1 MQTVYSTT
9 RPRKYDTKAIAKGKW
24 LQITNGSKA
33 SDNSG
38 RIDFSTTTTQY
49 YDTELITVQK
59 IIQKLNG

>member
-24 LQITNGSKA
+24 LQITNGSK
-33 SDNSG
+33 SDDGSG
-38 RIDFSTTTTQY
+38 RVDYSTTVPTF
-49 YDTELITVQK
+49 YDTELNTVQK